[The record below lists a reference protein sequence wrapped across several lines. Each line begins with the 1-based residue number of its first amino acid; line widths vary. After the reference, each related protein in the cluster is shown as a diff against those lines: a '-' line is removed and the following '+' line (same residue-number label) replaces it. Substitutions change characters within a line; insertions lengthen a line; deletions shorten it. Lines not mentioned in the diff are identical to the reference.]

1 MAEFIS
7 ENSDNEPKAPKITR
21 DARLALGTYA
31 VLEIARDVFNIGS
44 GLTKVR
50 FIHFYTYS
58 SILKNYLAA

>member
-1 MAEFIS
+1 MSEFIS
-7 ENSDNEPKAPKITR
+7 ENSDKESKSPKIAR

-31 VLEIARDVFNIGS
+31 VLEVARDVFNIGS

-58 SILKNYLAA
+58 NIYFILQL

>member
-7 ENSDNEPKAPKITR
+7 ENSDSESKAPKITR

-44 GLTKVR
+44 GLTKVK
-50 FIHFYTYS
+50 FINQYILCRY
-58 SILKNYLAA
+58 LKNCLEA